1 MHRVHIP
8 ETGDTSRD
16 RLTVPVASFA
26 FGRRKFTFITFD

>member
-8 ETGDTSRD
+8 ETGETSRD

-26 FGRRKFTFITFD
+26 FGRRKFIFIISD